1 MKSTNGDLS
10 KVEVKLSLP
19 KGYLTSGEVGTY
31 YIKPQSTSGVKIPSG
46 NENGANIQWLP
57 GGKTAN
63 GLQEGV
69 LDLQN
74 GNIQFERID

>member
-1 MKSTNGDLS
+1 
-10 KVEVKLSLP
+10 
-19 KGYLTSGEVGTY
+19 
-31 YIKPQSTSGVKIPSG
+31 
-46 NENGANIQWLP
+46 LP

-63 GLQEGV
+63 RLQEGV